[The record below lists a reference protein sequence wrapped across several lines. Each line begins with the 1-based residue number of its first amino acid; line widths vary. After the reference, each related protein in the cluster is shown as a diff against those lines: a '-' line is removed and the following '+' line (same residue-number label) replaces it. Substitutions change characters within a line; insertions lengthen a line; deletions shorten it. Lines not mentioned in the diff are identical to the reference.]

1 MISKKFS
8 AVPDQRIACFLTES
22 DGSTYG
28 SLLGENDGSTDNV
41 SIDGDVLDA
50 VESVTDLW
58 TLAKMKESYR
68 YEENDNYSA
77 AADDVADV
85 FPPRRGEDTS
95 GRGDRPR

>member
-28 SLLGENDGSTDNV
+28 SLLGGNDGSTNAG
-41 SIDGDVLDA
+41 SIDGGVLDA

-68 YEENDNYSA
+68 YEENDSYSVV
-77 AADDVADV
+77 ADHVADV
-85 FPPRRGEDTS
+85 SSTRRGEDAS
-95 GRGDRPR
+95 CAGDRPR

>member
-8 AVPDQRIACFLTES
+8 AVPDQRIACSLTES

-28 SLLGENDGSTDNV
+28 SLLTESDG